1 MAAVALPAGVI
12 SEQVVIMQSIAVRE
26 PPFSPALTAKVY
38 AMGTNTTAIT
48 VLLEKLVKK
57 AGNRVMMRN
66 IIVFCPLSKGSMMEV
81 MSPGMPVDELP
92 RGFRMVIT
100 DMTRNT
106 TPQLMPLVN
115 IS

>member
-1 MAAVALPAGVI
+1 
-12 SEQVVIMQSIAVRE
+12 
-26 PPFSPALTAKVY
+26 
-38 AMGTNTTAIT
+38 
-48 VLLEKLVKK
+48 
-57 AGNRVMMRN
+57 MMRN